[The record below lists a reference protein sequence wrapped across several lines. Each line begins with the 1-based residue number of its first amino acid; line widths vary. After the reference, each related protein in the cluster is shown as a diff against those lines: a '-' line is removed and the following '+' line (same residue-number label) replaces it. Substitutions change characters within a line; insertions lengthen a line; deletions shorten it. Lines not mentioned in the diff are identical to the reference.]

1 MDQTKDNNITNIPQ
15 SEETAKA
22 QPQSQSHEASQAQPQ
37 TSYAV
42 RPTRRQHRRL
52 EYADKS
58 NMLVARNWLNI
69 GFMLFAIVGVILWTQ
84 MDDRTIANVML
95 IIGVVL
101 KIAEVCIRLFKN
113 KKGLHPTIQNRL
125 ASAYSI
131 NKK

>member
-1 MDQTKDNNITNIPQ
+1 MDQTKDNNITNTPQ

-22 QPQSQSHEASQAQPQ
+22 PAMNETQYQEASQTQPQ

-42 RPTRRQHRRL
+42 RPNRRHHRRI

-69 GFMLFAIVGVILWTQ
+69 GFMLFGIVGVILWTQ
-84 MDDRTIANVML
+84 MDDRTIANVLL

-101 KIAEVCIRLFKN
+101 KIAEVCIRLFK
-113 KKGLHPTIQNRL
+113 K
-125 ASAYSI
+125 
-131 NKK
+131 

>member
-1 MDQTKDNNITNIPQ
+1 MDQTKDNNITNTPQ
-15 SEETAKA
+15 SEETAKV
-22 QPQSQSHEASQAQPQ
+22 QPQSESRSHEATEAQPQ

-42 RPTRRQHRRL
+42 RPNRRHHRRL

-84 MDDRTIANVML
+84 MDDRTIANVLL

-101 KIAEVCIRLFKN
+101 KIAEVCIRLFK
-113 KKGLHPTIQNRL
+113 K
-125 ASAYSI
+125 
-131 NKK
+131 

>member
-1 MDQTKDNNITNIPQ
+1 MDQTKDNNITNTPQ
-15 SEETAKA
+15 SEETAKV
-22 QPQSQSHEASQAQPQ
+22 QPQSESQSHEATEAQPH

-42 RPTRRQHRRL
+42 RPNRRHHRRL

-84 MDDRTIANVML
+84 MDDRTIANVLL

-101 KIAEVCIRLFKN
+101 KIAEVCIRLFK
-113 KKGLHPTIQNRL
+113 K
-125 ASAYSI
+125 
-131 NKK
+131 

>member
-1 MDQTKDNNITNIPQ
+1 MDQTKDNNITNTPQ

-22 QPQSQSHEASQAQPQ
+22 QPQSESQSHEATEAQPQSESQSHEATEAQPQ

-42 RPTRRQHRRL
+42 RPNRRHHRRL

-58 NMLVARNWLNI
+58 NMLAARNWLNI

-84 MDDRTIANVML
+84 MDDRTIANVLL

-101 KIAEVCIRLFKN
+101 KIAEVCIRLFK
-113 KKGLHPTIQNRL
+113 K
-125 ASAYSI
+125 
-131 NKK
+131 

>member
-1 MDQTKDNNITNIPQ
+1 MDQTKDNNTTNIPQ

-22 QPQSQSHEASQAQPQ
+22 QPQSQSHEASQTQPQTQPQ

-42 RPTRRQHRRL
+42 RPNRRHHRRL

-84 MDDRTIANVML
+84 MDGRTIANVLL

-101 KIAEVCIRLFKN
+101 KIAEVCIRLFK
-113 KKGLHPTIQNRL
+113 K
-125 ASAYSI
+125 
-131 NKK
+131 

>member
-1 MDQTKDNNITNIPQ
+1 MDQTKDNNITNTPQ

-22 QPQSQSHEASQAQPQ
+22 QPQSESQEASQPQ

-42 RPTRRQHRRL
+42 RPNRRQHRRL

-58 NMLVARNWLNI
+58 NMLAARNWLNI

-84 MDDRTIANVML
+84 MDDRTIANVLL

-101 KIAEVCIRLFKN
+101 KIAEVCIRLFK
-113 KKGLHPTIQNRL
+113 K
-125 ASAYSI
+125 
-131 NKK
+131 

>member
-1 MDQTKDNNITNIPQ
+1 MDQTKDNNITNTPQ
-15 SEETAKA
+15 SEETAKV
-22 QPQSQSHEASQAQPQ
+22 QPQSESQSHEATETQPQ

-42 RPTRRQHRRL
+42 RPNRRHHRRL

-84 MDDRTIANVML
+84 MDDRTIANVLL

-101 KIAEVCIRLFKN
+101 KIAEVCIRLFK
-113 KKGLHPTIQNRL
+113 K
-125 ASAYSI
+125 
-131 NKK
+131 

>member
-22 QPQSQSHEASQAQPQ
+22 QPQSQSHEASQTQPQ

-69 GFMLFAIVGVILWTQ
+69 GFMLFAIVRCHTLDPNG
-84 MDDRTIANVML
+84 
-95 IIGVVL
+95 
-101 KIAEVCIRLFKN
+101 
-113 KKGLHPTIQNRL
+113 
-125 ASAYSI
+125 
-131 NKK
+131 

>member
-1 MDQTKDNNITNIPQ
+1 MDQTKDNNTTNIPQ

-22 QPQSQSHEASQAQPQ
+22 QPQSQSHEASQTQPQ
-37 TSYAV
+37 ASYAV
-42 RPTRRQHRRL
+42 RPNRRQHRRL

-84 MDDRTIANVML
+84 MDDRTIANVLL

>member
-1 MDQTKDNNITNIPQ
+1 MDQTKDNNITNTPQ
-15 SEETAKA
+15 SEETAKV
-22 QPQSQSHEASQAQPQ
+22 QPQSESQSHEATEAQPQ

-42 RPTRRQHRRL
+42 RPNRRHHRRL

-84 MDDRTIANVML
+84 MDDRTNANVLL

-101 KIAEVCIRLFKN
+101 KIAEVCIRLFK
-113 KKGLHPTIQNRL
+113 K
-125 ASAYSI
+125 
-131 NKK
+131 

>member
-1 MDQTKDNNITNIPQ
+1 MDQTKDNNITNTPQ
-15 SEETAKA
+15 SEETAKTPA
-22 QPQSQSHEASQAQPQ
+22 MNETQCQEASQTQPQ

-42 RPTRRQHRRL
+42 RPNRRHHRRL

-84 MDDRTIANVML
+84 MDDRTIANVLL

-101 KIAEVCIRLFKN
+101 KIAEVCIRLFK
-113 KKGLHPTIQNRL
+113 K
-125 ASAYSI
+125 
-131 NKK
+131 

>member
-1 MDQTKDNNITNIPQ
+1 MDQTKDNNTTNIPQ

-22 QPQSQSHEASQAQPQ
+22 QPQSQSHEASQTQPQSQSHEASQTQPQ

-42 RPTRRQHRRL
+42 RPNRRHHRRL

-84 MDDRTIANVML
+84 MDDHTIANVLL

-101 KIAEVCIRLFKN
+101 KIAEVCIRLFK
-113 KKGLHPTIQNRL
+113 K
-125 ASAYSI
+125 
-131 NKK
+131 

>member
-1 MDQTKDNNITNIPQ
+1 MDQTKDNNTTNIPQ

-22 QPQSQSHEASQAQPQ
+22 QPQSQSHEASQTQPQSQSHEASQTQPQTQPQ

-42 RPTRRQHRRL
+42 RPNRRHHRRL

-84 MDDRTIANVML
+84 MDDRTIANVLL

-101 KIAEVCIRLFKN
+101 KIAEVCIRLFK
-113 KKGLHPTIQNRL
+113 K
-125 ASAYSI
+125 
-131 NKK
+131 

>member
-1 MDQTKDNNITNIPQ
+1 MDQTKDNNTTNIPQ

-22 QPQSQSHEASQAQPQ
+22 QPQSQSHEASQTQPQTQPQ

-42 RPTRRQHRRL
+42 RPNRRQHRRL

-84 MDDRTIANVML
+84 MDDRTIANVLL

-101 KIAEVCIRLFKN
+101 KIAEVCIRLFK
-113 KKGLHPTIQNRL
+113 K
-125 ASAYSI
+125 
-131 NKK
+131 